1 MTNSQ
6 DSSRRDS
13 MKAVQYKVPGNAFS
27 VAATVLLHYGL
38 NQDGK
43 IPSEL
48 SASPGGLNEKSL
60 NRTTYR
66 SSALS
71 RCSLV

>member
-48 SASPGGLNEKSL
+48 SA
-60 NRTTYR
+60 
-66 SSALS
+66 
-71 RCSLV
+71 

>member
-27 VAATVLLHYGL
+27 VAATVLLHYEA
-38 NQDGK
+38 Q
-43 IPSEL
+43 
-48 SASPGGLNEKSL
+48 PGRKDSL
-60 NRTTYR
+60 GAFSIAGRLER
-66 SSALS
+66 KVA
-71 RCSLV
+71 